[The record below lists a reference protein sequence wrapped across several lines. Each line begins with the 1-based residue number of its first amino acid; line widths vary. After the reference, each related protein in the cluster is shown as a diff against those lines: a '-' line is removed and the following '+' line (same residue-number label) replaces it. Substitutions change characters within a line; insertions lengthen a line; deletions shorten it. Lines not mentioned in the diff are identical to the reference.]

1 MRSHQTTIHP
11 RSPGSLVTGSPDHRP
26 IEPQVTGLPWSLG
39 HWVIGLLGHS
49 KLIHPSITTIGSI
62 YPRVMTTKP
71 LIHPDQGQM
80 ATHLSRVTGSGSPSI
95 HPSIHPSMVMVTRAI
110 HPDHK
115 PSIHPRCQGHR
126 PQNHRPGSPSIQG
139 HRP

>member
-26 IEPQVTGLPWSLG
+26 MEPQVTGLPWSLG
-39 HWVIGLLGHS
+39 HWVIGSLDHS

-62 YPRVMTTKP
+62 YPRGHDHEATYP
-71 LIHPDQGQM
+71 SIHPDQGQM
-80 ATHLSRVTGSGSPSI
+80 ATHLSRVTGSGSPFI
-95 HPSIHPSMVMVTRAI
+95 HPSRVMVTRSI

-115 PSIHPRCQGHR
+115 PSIHPRYQDHR
-126 PQNHRPGSPSIQG
+126 P
-139 HRP
+139 